1 MDEEMGQ
8 NMEPEELSQD
18 SFPDGGLFDPNQTL
32 PYMWGDDPDMT
43 LPMLFGDDS
52 LSEDSHLVESIS
64 DASNGSHGD
73 SESDS
78 DEELFN
84 IQIPPEPRKTRA
96 GREIK
101 LPARFKD

>member
-1 MDEEMGQ
+1 
-8 NMEPEELSQD
+8 
-18 SFPDGGLFDPNQTL
+18 
-32 PYMWGDDPDMT
+32 MT
-43 LPMLFGDDS
+43 MPMLFGDGGP
-52 LSEDSHLVESIS
+52 SEDGHLVGGIS
-64 DASNGSHGD
+64 GPSNGSHGD

-78 DEELFN
+78 DEELLN

>member
-1 MDEEMGQ
+1 MVVCLILIKHSHTCG
-8 NMEPEELSQD
+8 
-18 SFPDGGLFDPNQTL
+18 
-32 PYMWGDDPDMT
+32 GDDPDMT

-52 LSEDSHLVESIS
+52 PSEDSHLVESIS
-64 DASNGSHGD
+64 DPSNGSHGD
-73 SESDS
+73 SESD
-78 DEELFN
+78 EELLN